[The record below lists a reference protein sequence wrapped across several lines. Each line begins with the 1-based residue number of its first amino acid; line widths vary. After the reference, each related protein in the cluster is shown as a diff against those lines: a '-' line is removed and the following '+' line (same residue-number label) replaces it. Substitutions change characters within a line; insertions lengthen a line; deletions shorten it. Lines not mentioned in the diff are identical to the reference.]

1 MFGDLPVLIML
12 LISRRSCEQKENNIL
27 LCASKVNHFY
37 SLNHFQNR
45 NVKCIQPR
53 LYPNTQNFLRRS
65 CENKNTISTHLWRT
79 WVEVVAEPSS
89 VRGRGFCVVW
99 WNGDGRAVG
108 QLITARRC
116 FPLSRVWRQRR
127 GVSLDKKWSVS
138 ITWKINISHFYWV
151 LSFVTSAQKK
161 EKNVHLL
168 MRFEQTVWQNAASL
182 SCRPGCKNGW
192 DCPVPPAQVL
202 DNVLMVCWGLG

>member
-127 GVSLDKKWSVS
+127 GVSLDKKWFP
-138 ITWKINISHFYWV
+138 IFTEFLV
-151 LSFVTSAQKK
+151 LWRQLRKKKKCSLTNEVWANCLAKCCIFV
-161 EKNVHLL
+161 V
-168 MRFEQTVWQNAASL
+168 
-182 SCRPGCKNGW
+182 
-192 DCPVPPAQVL
+192 
-202 DNVLMVCWGLG
+202 

>member
-12 LISRRSCEQKENNIL
+12 LISCRSCEQKENNIL

-99 WNGDGRAVG
+99 WNGDGWAVG

-161 EKNVHLL
+161 EK
-168 MRFEQTVWQNAASL
+168 MFTY
-182 SCRPGCKNGW
+182 
-192 DCPVPPAQVL
+192 
-202 DNVLMVCWGLG
+202 

>member
-12 LISRRSCEQKENNIL
+12 LISRRSCEKKEENNIL

-37 SLNHFQNR
+37 PLNDFQNR
-45 NVKCIQPR
+45 NVECIQYLQPR
-53 LYPNTQNFLRRS
+53 LYPNIVPLHFLRRS
-65 CENKNTISTHLWRT
+65 CEKENIISTDLWGT
-79 WVEVVAEPSS
+79 WIEVVAEPSS
-89 VRGRGFCVVW
+89 VRGKGFCVVW
-99 WNGDGRAVG
+99 WNGDGRAVR

-138 ITWKINISHFYWV
+138 VTWKINISHFYWV

-161 EKNVHLL
+161 EK
-168 MRFEQTVWQNAASL
+168 MFTY
-182 SCRPGCKNGW
+182 
-192 DCPVPPAQVL
+192 
-202 DNVLMVCWGLG
+202 